1 MIRNVFRIRC
11 KSFFYALPP
20 LFTFCKEKFE
30 RLLTI
35 FLRLFLNLQKDENIK
50 VIYITN
56 NQLIN
61 HLTTSL

>member
-1 MIRNVFRIRC
+1 MIHNVFRIRC
-11 KSFFYALPP
+11 ESFFYALPP

-56 NQLIN
+56 NQ
-61 HLTTSL
+61 